1 MGELYLAE
9 DLRLRRSVVLKFLPL
24 HLSRDAD
31 FRARFEHEAVAAA
44 HLNHTGIVTIHELA
58 EHEGRLLIAME
69 YVEGPT
75 LQELLLRGPLRLRRA
90 LQLIVSISRALQ
102 KAHDAGI
109 VHRDIK
115 PANILIDTE
124 GCPKILDFGLAK
136 SVLWPQAREDH
147 LELGTLPYES
157 PEQMLGKNVDAR
169 SDLFSLGIV
178 LHEMLTGKRPFD
190 GDYPESIQYAM
201 LHEDPTPL
209 AQDVPDCPESVQHL
223 LDSLLAKSPEDRY
236 GSAKELVADLEKMMA
251 GLREPKDDEQ
261 ESTKISLAY
270 DYYLQ
275 GKQHYRQ
282 GRGKNLLFAKE
293 LYQKAIKADG
303 EFALAHAALSICC
316 GMLVHLYG
324 DSEQAYLQLAA
335 AAAGRAHELDP
346 DLALGHVASGFVHWL
361 QGDND
366 ASFAAFEGA
375 LKLDPDLFEAYY
387 LYAREC
393 MQLGNMAKAAMLL
406 EGACKVREDHEACL
420 FLAQTYSALS
430 REQEAIE
437 AYARTTDV
445 LERYL
450 QLSPGDAR
458 ATTMGAVSWCR
469 LGNKAKGLEW
479 AERALTIDPDD
490 AGIRYNVAC
499 LYSLE
504 GEVEKALDSLES
516 AVAAGFAH
524 FDWVENDPDL
534 DAIRDHPR
542 FVSLPWRGTT
552 TSKQPQDS

>member
-1 MGELYLAE
+1 MGEIYLAE

-31 FRARFEHEAVAAA
+31 FKARFEHEAMAAA
-44 HLNHTGIVTIHELA
+44 HLNHPGIVTIYELA
-58 EHEGRLLIAME
+58 EHDGRLLIAME
-69 YVEGPT
+69 FVEGPT
-75 LQELLLRGPLRLRRA
+75 LQELLLRGPLKLKRA
-90 LQLIVSISRALQ
+90 LQLTLSIAFALD
-102 KAHDAGI
+102 KAHEAGI

-115 PANILIDTE
+115 PANILIDTG
-124 GCPKILDFGLAK
+124 GCPKILDFGLAQ

-157 PEQMLGKNVDAR
+157 PEQLLGNSVDAR

-201 LHEDPTPL
+201 LHEAPTPL

-223 LDSLLAKSPEDRY
+223 LNSLLAKSPEDRY
-236 GSAKELVADLEKMMA
+236 GGAKELVADLKKLMA
-251 GLREPKDDEQ
+251 SLKESKDNDLEPP
-261 ESTKISLAY
+261 KISPAY

-293 LYQKAIKADG
+293 LYQKAIESDSD
-303 EFALAHAALSICC
+303 FALAHAALSICC

-324 DSEQAYLQLAA
+324 DAEQVYLQLATA
-335 AAAGRAHELDP
+335 AANRAHELDS
-346 DLALGHVASGFVHWL
+346 DLALGHAARGFVHWL

-366 ASFAAFEGA
+366 LSFASFETA

-393 MQLGNMAKAAMLL
+393 MQLGDMAKAAMLL

-437 AYARTTDV
+437 AYARTTDI

-458 ATTMGAVSWCR
+458 ATTMGAVSWRR

-504 GEVEKALDSLES
+504 GEVDKALDSLES

-524 FDWVENDPDL
+524 FGWVENDPDL
-534 DAIRDHPR
+534 DAIRNHPR
-542 FVSLPWRGTT
+542 FKALPWRGTT
-552 TSKQPQDS
+552 TSKQAQDS